1 MGRAEG
7 KIKADGTIPGHRAQ
21 ISWSAHWLGD
31 GARHRPEGGAV
42 PASLRNVNVRAA
54 FRGTKEKFVV
64 FLHWPPRSMPMS
76 QDDEDRFRPRLGRIR
91 SDARGGAATKSFF
104 TRVRKIARQHG
115 AGPPGASAHRTSGG
129 SGGRARSKVGVRRG
143 RGAAFVRGRTL
154 GERGW
159 SHRKPGARRVIVKSR
174 SVRAAGKNGRAA
186 AHLRYIQRDGTS
198 RDGERGRLYSATQDR
213 TDGDAFLDRGKD
225 DRHQFRVIVSPED
238 GAELGDLS
246 GFTRDL
252 MSKLE
257 ADLGTKLDWVAVN
270 HFNTGHP
277 HVHVIIN
284 GRDELGEDLVIN
296 GDYIAHGIRERAS
309 ELMTLEL
316 GPVTAIEQQRKLAAE
331 IDQDRFTRIDRA
343 LIAEAGEGLV
353 DLRHAPADPRGV
365 VDRALRLARLG
376 KLEGLGLASEPAP
389 GRWQLSEKLEPTLR
403 ELGERGDIIK
413 TMHEA
418 LQADGL
424 ARDPASF
431 WIYDGAPSTPIVG
444 RVIDKHLSDE
454 LGENLT
460 LIIDGVDGRTHHV
473 PGVDPAGVE
482 DISIGSIVE
491 FGSSEVGRRPA
502 DRAIAGVAEEGVY
515 RPSRH
520 LEQARFDGRVPG
532 GDHDGFIDAHV
543 RRLEALRRAGIV
555 ERIDA
560 DHWRLHE
567 DFENRAAAY
576 DAGRNRQLNIRV
588 LSTLDL
594 ERQIEADGAT
604 WLDRRLVGR
613 GPADLVAAGF
623 GQDVQQAMDR
633 RREHLIGQ
641 GDVTRHAD
649 GRIFYRR
656 NLLATLEQRDVIRA
670 GTALAASRSL
680 PFRATGDGEAV
691 QGVFKQTVQLS
702 SGKFALVENVHEF
715 TLVPWRSVIENRLG
729 REVVGVVQGGSVSWQ
744 FGRNRGLGL

>member
-1 MGRAEG
+1 
-7 KIKADGTIPGHRAQ
+7 
-21 ISWSAHWLGD
+21 
-31 GARHRPEGGAV
+31 
-42 PASLRNVNVRAA
+42 
-54 FRGTKEKFVV
+54 
-64 FLHWPPRSMPMS
+64 MS
-76 QDDEDRFRPRLGRIR
+76 REDEDHFRPRPGRIR
-91 SDARGGAATKSFF
+91 SDGRGGAATKSFF

-115 AGPPGASAHRTSGG
+115 AGPPGASAYRKSSG
-129 SGGRARSKVGVRRG
+129 SGGQARGKLGAGRGVRRG
-143 RGAAFVRGRTL
+143 RGAAFVRARTL

-159 SHRKPGARRVIVKSR
+159 SHRQPGARRVIVKSR

-198 RDGERGRLYSATQDR
+198 RDGERGRLYSATEGR
-213 TDGDAFLDRGKD
+213 ADGDAFLDRGKD
-225 DRHQFRVIVSPED
+225 DRHQFRVIVSPEE
-238 GAELGDLS
+238 GADLGDLS

-252 MSKLE
+252 MGKLE
-257 ADLGTKLDWVAVN
+257 NDLGTKLDWVAVN

-309 ELMTLEL
+309 ELVTLEL
-316 GPVTAIEQQRKLAAE
+316 GPVNAIEQQRKLAAE

-343 LIAEAGEGLV
+343 LIAEAGEGLL

-365 VDRALRLARLG
+365 SDRALRLARLG
-376 KLEGLGLASEPAP
+376 KLKRMGLATEPAP
-389 GRWQLSEKLEPTLR
+389 ARWQLSEKLEPILR

-413 TMHEA
+413 TMHNA
-418 LQADGL
+418 LQAEGL
-424 ARDPASF
+424 QRDPASF
-431 WIYDGAPSTPIVG
+431 QIHDSAPARPIVG

-460 LIIDGVDGRTHHV
+460 LIIDGVDGRTHRV
-473 PGVDPAGVE
+473 PGFHPAGVG
-482 DISIGSIVE
+482 DIGIGSIVE
-491 FGSSEVGRRPA
+491 IGSAEAGRRPA
-502 DRAIAGVAEEGVY
+502 DRAIAAVAEDGVY

-532 GDHDGFIDAHV
+532 GGYEGFIDAHV

-560 DHWRLHE
+560 DHWRLPQ
-567 DFENRAAAY
+567 DFESRAAAY
-576 DAGRNRQLNIRV
+576 DSVRNRQLNIRV
-588 LSTLDL
+588 LSIFDL
-594 ERQIEADGAT
+594 ESQIKAEGAT

-623 GQDVQQAMDR
+623 GREVQQAMDR

-641 GDVTRHAD
+641 GDAISHGD

-656 NLLATLEQRDVIRA
+656 NLIATLEQRDVIRA

-680 PFRATGDGEAV
+680 PFRAAGDGETV
-691 QGVFKQTVQLS
+691 QGVFKETVELS
-702 SGKFALVENVHEF
+702 SGKFALVENAHEF
-715 TLVPWRSVIENRLG
+715 TLVPWRPMIENRLG
-729 REVVGVVQGGSVSWQ
+729 REVMGVVQGGSVSWQ
-744 FGRNRGLGL
+744 FGRKLGLSL

>member
-1 MGRAEG
+1 
-7 KIKADGTIPGHRAQ
+7 
-21 ISWSAHWLGD
+21 
-31 GARHRPEGGAV
+31 
-42 PASLRNVNVRAA
+42 
-54 FRGTKEKFVV
+54 
-64 FLHWPPRSMPMS
+64 MPMS

-115 AGPPGASAHRTSGG
+115 AGPPGASAYRKSGG
-129 SGGRARSKVGVRRG
+129 SGGRARGKVGAGRGVRRG

-159 SHRKPGARRVIVKSR
+159 SHRQPGARRVMVKSR

-213 TDGDAFLDRGKD
+213 TDGDAFLDRGRD
-225 DRHQFRVIVSPED
+225 DRHQFRVIISPED
-238 GAELGDLS
+238 GMGLGDLS
-246 GFTRDL
+246 GFTCDL
-252 MSKLE
+252 MGKLE
-257 ADLGTKLDWVAVN
+257 ADLGTKLGWVAVN

-309 ELMTLEL
+309 ELVTLEL
-316 GPVTAIEQQRKLAAE
+316 GPVTEIEQRDKLAAE

-353 DLRHAPADPRGV
+353 DLRHAPADPRGIS
-365 VDRALRLARLG
+365 DRALRLARLG
-376 KLEGLGLASEPAP
+376 KLEGMGLASEPAP

-403 ELGERGDIIK
+403 EMGERGDIIK
-413 TMHEA
+413 TMHKVLGAEG
-418 LQADGL
+418 LQ
-424 ARDPASF
+424 RDPASF
-431 WIYDGAPSTPIVG
+431 WIHDGAPSTPIVG

-460 LIIDGVDGRTHHV
+460 PVI
-473 PGVDPAGVE
+473 DPAGVE
-482 DISIGSIVE
+482 VIGIGSIVE
-491 FGSSEVGRRPA
+491 IGSAEVGRRPA
-502 DRAIAGVAEEGVY
+502 DRAIASVAEEGVY

-520 LEQARFDGRVPG
+520 LEQARFDGRVAG

-560 DHWRLHE
+560 DHWRLPQ
-567 DFENRAAAY
+567 DFESRAAAY
-576 DAGRNRQLNIRV
+576 DAGRNRQINIRV
-588 LSTLDL
+588 LSTFDL

-623 GQDVQQAMDR
+623 GQDVQRAMDR
-633 RREHLIGQ
+633 RREHLIEQ
-641 GDVTRHAD
+641 GDAIRHAD

-656 NLLATLEQRDVIRA
+656 NLLATHEQRDVIRT

-680 PFRATGDGEAV
+680 PFRATGDGETV

-702 SGKFALVENVHEF
+702 SGKFALVESAHEF
-715 TLVPWRSVIENRLG
+715 TLVPWRPVMENRVG
-729 REVVGVVQGGSVSWQ
+729 REVMGVVQGGSVSWQ
-744 FGRNRGLGL
+744 FGRKLGLGL